1 MKKYKIYD
9 EIWQELSYIIA
20 ASCAFML
27 PIATPPNAVIFGSG
41 QLDIKDMIK
50 TGIGLNIISA
60 LVVSILSIILN
71 LLVGLQITS
80 IPDWALSGKIN

>member
-1 MKKYKIYD
+1 MLNLCLIL
-9 EIWQELSYIIA
+9 LSLNSVILL
-20 ASCAFML
+20 L
-27 PIATPPNAVIFGSG
+27 PIATPPNAIIFGSG

-50 TGIGLNIISA
+50 AGIGLNIISA
-60 LVVSILSIILN
+60 LVVSILSIIILN

>member
-1 MKKYKIYD
+1 MKKYKIYN
-9 EIWQELSYIIA
+9 EIWQEFSNIIA

-50 TGIGLNIISA
+50 AGIGLNIISA

>member
-9 EIWQELSYIIA
+9 EIWQELSNIIA

-50 TGIGLNIISA
+50 AGIGLNIISA

>member
-1 MKKYKIYD
+1 MLNLCLIL
-9 EIWQELSYIIA
+9 LSLN
-20 ASCAFML
+20 SVVLLL
-27 PIATPPNAVIFGSG
+27 PIATPSNAVIFGSG

-50 TGIGLNIISA
+50 AGIGLNIISA
-60 LVVSILSIILN
+60 LVVSILSIIILN